1 MILLNMW
8 VQCDHN
14 FTSAKFRII
23 LITVHFLLFFFIK
36 HLSVTYQEWC
46 DEMIWKYSVKYF
58 ITVTTKDTFT
68 KLAHEHFTALC
79 SRIFFFLLCTSIRIR
94 CTSSH
99 IRCMRFCCRIKPP
112 QNSEHRH
119 YLDAIECDLDLSYR
133 IISQHSFFN
142 CTKVT

>member
-14 FTSAKFRII
+14 LTSAKFRII
-23 LITVHFLLFFFIK
+23 LITVHFLFFFFIK
-36 HLSVTYQEWC
+36 HLSVTYQECC

-79 SRIFFFLLCTSIRIR
+79 SRIFFFYFARAFAYVARALTSVACVFVVASSLLKIVNIS
-94 CTSSH
+94 
-99 IRCMRFCCRIKPP
+99 
-112 QNSEHRH
+112 H